1 MGGAVLGTAL
11 RPNIITTQSK
21 LSTGIKPQEFG
32 GTRNH
37 QFKINFNAKKK
48 VKTKTPEVISRW
60 VLDLS

>member
-32 GTRNH
+32 ETRNH
-37 QFKINFNAKKK
+37 QFKINFNAKK
-48 VKTKTPEVISRW
+48 VKTKTPEVI
-60 VLDLS
+60 LIYLNTQI